1 MLLNSVLYLK
11 YMKTPIRYAGGKS
24 KAIKIITP
32 YVKDIDKIVSPF
44 IGGGSLEVHW
54 ASMGKEV
61 VGYDLFDVLVN
72 FWNVLLNN
80 KDELVKKL
88 KEITPT
94 GDEYNRIKEILMKW
108 DNTQNML
115 KDWKTKHYV
124 REDTITLDNITA
136 AAYYY
141 FNHNTSYGPGYLG
154 WGSSVYLKEKK
165 WNDMIDKISKFSL
178 PTLSVNQGSFENVI
192 PNHSEDFLYLDPPY
206 YLEKDADN
214 KMFTGIYPMRNIPIH
229 HNGFDHEKLRD
240 LLHSHKGG
248 FVLSYNNCETI
259 REYYKDFE
267 LSYPEWSYSMGNGE
281 TRIGKN
287 REEMGITNSKES
299 HEILIVKR

>member
-1 MLLNSVLYLK
+1 
-11 YMKTPIRYAGGKS
+11 MKTPIRYAGGKS

-32 YVKDIDKIVSPF
+32 YVKDINKIVSPF

-80 KDELVKKL
+80 RDELVVKL

-124 REDTITLDNITA
+124 REEVITLDNITA

-165 WNDMIDKISKFSL
+165 WNDMINKISKFDL
-178 PTLSVNQGSFENVI
+178 PTLSVNQGSFETVI
-192 PNHSEDFLYLDPPY
+192 PKHSEDFLYLDPPY
-206 YLEKDADN
+206 YLEKDSDN
-214 KMFTGIYPMRNIPIH
+214 KMFTGIYPMRNIPVH
-229 HNGFDHEKLRD
+229 HNGFDHKKLRD
-240 LLHSHKGG
+240 LLHNHKGG

-267 LSYPEWSYSMGNGE
+267 LFYPEWSYSMGNGE
-281 TRIGKN
+281 KRIGKN

>member
-1 MLLNSVLYLK
+1 
-11 YMKTPIRYAGGKS
+11 MKTPIRYAGGKS
-24 KAIKIITP
+24 KAVKIITP

-61 VGYDLFDVLVN
+61 IGYDLFDVLVN

-80 KDELVKKL
+80 RDELILKL
-88 KEITPT
+88 KEIVPT

-115 KDWKTKHYV
+115 KNWKTKHYV
-124 REDTITLDNITA
+124 REDVITLDNITA

-165 WNDMIDKISKFSL
+165 WNDMIDKISKFDL
-178 PTLSVNQGSFENVI
+178 PTLSVNQGSFETVI

-206 YLEKDADN
+206 YLEKDSDN
-214 KMFTGIYPMRNIPIH
+214 KMFTGIYPMRNIPVH

-240 LLHSHKGG
+240 LLHNHKGG

-267 LSYPEWSYSMGNGE
+267 LFYPEWSYSMGNGE

>member
-1 MLLNSVLYLK
+1 
-11 YMKTPIRYAGGKS
+11 MKTPIRYAGGKT

-32 YVKDIDKIVSPF
+32 YVKDVDKIVSPF

-54 ASMGKEV
+54 ASMGKQV
-61 VGYDLFDVLVN
+61 IGYDLFDVLVN
-72 FWNVLLNN
+72 FWNTLLNN
-80 KDELVKKL
+80 RDELVVKL

-94 GDEYNRIKEILMKW
+94 STEYNRIKEILMKW

-124 REDTITLDNITA
+124 REDVITLDNITA

-154 WGSSVYLKEKK
+154 WGSSVYLKERK
-165 WNDMIDKISKFSL
+165 WNDMIDKISKFNL

-192 PNHSEDFLYLDPPY
+192 PKHSEDFLYLDPPY
-206 YLEKDADN
+206 FLEKDSDN
-214 KMFTGIYPMRNIPIH
+214 KMFTGIYPMRNIPVH

-240 LLHSHKGG
+240 LLHNHKGK

-267 LSYPEWSYSMGNGE
+267 LFYPEWSYSMGNGE

>member
-1 MLLNSVLYLK
+1 
-11 YMKTPIRYAGGKS
+11 MKTPIRYAGGKT

-32 YVKDIDKIVSPF
+32 YIKDVNKIVSPF

-61 VGYDLFDVLVN
+61 IGYDLFDVLVN
-72 FWNVLLNN
+72 FWNVLLTNR
-80 KDELVKKL
+80 DELVVKL
-88 KEITPT
+88 QEITPT
-94 GDEYNRIKEILMKW
+94 SNEYHRIKEILMKW

-124 REDTITLDNITA
+124 REDVITLDDVTA

-165 WNDMIDKISKFSL
+165 WDDMINKISKFNL
-178 PTLSVNQGSFENVI
+178 PTLSVNQGSFETVI
-192 PNHSEDFLYLDPPY
+192 PKHSEDFLYLDPPY
-206 YLEKDADN
+206 YLEKDSDN
-214 KMFTGIYPMRNIPIH
+214 KMFTGIYPMRNIPVH
-229 HNGFDHEKLRD
+229 HNGFDHKKLKD
-240 LLHSHKGG
+240 LLHNHKGN

-267 LSYPEWSYSMGNGE
+267 LFYPEWSYSMGNGE

>member
-1 MLLNSVLYLK
+1 
-11 YMKTPIRYAGGKS
+11 MKTPIRYAGGKS

-32 YVKDIDKIVSPF
+32 YVKDVNKIVSPF

-61 VGYDLFDVLVN
+61 IGYDLFDVLVN

-80 KDELVKKL
+80 KVELVEKL

-94 GDEYNRIKEILMKW
+94 GEEYNRIKEILMKW

-124 REDTITLDNITA
+124 REDVITLDKITA

-165 WNDMIDKISKFSL
+165 WNDMIDKISKFNL
-178 PTLSVNQGSFENVI
+178 PTLSVNQASFETVI
-192 PNHSEDFLYLDPPY
+192 PKHSEDFLYLDPPY
-206 YLEKDADN
+206 YLEKDSDN
-214 KMFTGIYPMRNIPIH
+214 KMFTGIYPMRNIPVH
-229 HNGFDHEKLRD
+229 HNGFDHEKLKD

-267 LSYPEWSYSMGNGE
+267 LFYPEWSYSMGNGE

>member
-1 MLLNSVLYLK
+1 
-11 YMKTPIRYAGGKS
+11 MKTPIRYAGGKS
-24 KAIKIITP
+24 KAVKIITP

-61 VGYDLFDVLVN
+61 IGYDLFDVLVN

-80 KDELVKKL
+80 RDELVLKL
-88 KEITPT
+88 KEIVPT

-124 REDTITLDNITA
+124 RENVITLDNITA

-165 WNDMIDKISKFSL
+165 WNDMIDKISKFDL
-178 PTLSVNQGSFENVI
+178 PTLSVNQGSFETVI
-192 PNHSEDFLYLDPPY
+192 PNHLDDFLYLDPPY
-206 YLEKDADN
+206 YLEKDSDN
-214 KMFTGIYPMRNIPIH
+214 KMFTGIYPMRNIPVH

-240 LLHSHKGG
+240 LLHNHNGG

-267 LSYPEWSYSMGNGE
+267 LFYPEWSYSMGNGE